1 MNEDL
6 SGLTLIQLLA
16 RLELAPEPAAISL
29 WPQADG
35 WLWFGIFLM
44 LLFGGA
50 AYRFIVW
57 RRANAYRRVAERE
70 IVCAGGDTATIAA
83 ILRRTALVAYPR
95 SAVAALHGD
104 DWLAFLDK
112 TYGGTKFSSGPARM
126 IATAPYRKC
135 LPDQELSETAL
146 AWVRGHGRQPI

>member
-6 SGLTLIQLLA
+6 SGLTFIQLLT
-16 RLELAPEPAAISL
+16 RLEPAPEPAAISL

-35 WLWFGIFLM
+35 WLWLGILLM
-44 LLFGGA
+44 LLFGGV

-57 RRANAYRRVAERE
+57 RHANAYRRAAERD
-70 IVCAGGDTATIAA
+70 IVRAGGDAAIIAA

-104 DWLAFLDK
+104 DWLTFLDE
-112 TYGGTKFSSGPARM
+112 TYDDTKFSSGPARM
-126 IATAPYRKC
+126 IATAPYREST
-135 LPDQELSETAL
+135 PDQELSETAL
-146 AWVRGHGRQPI
+146 AWVRGHGRQPT